1 MRRSAGKIG
10 LDHRGVTFDKT
21 AAEICF
27 PFATLTATRV
37 GHLAQAD

>member
-21 AAEICF
+21 AVGIRF
-27 PFATLTATRV
+27 PFATLTVTRV